1 MISYDI
7 LRVHYNSKKKEIKM
21 KTIKVVAAVIRKD
34 NMVFATERGYGEFKD
49 MWEFPG
55 GKIEP
60 GEDSKSAL
68 KREIKE
74 ELDTTIEV
82 EDYIDTIEYEYP
94 TFHLSMECYWC
105 SVKEGKLTLLEHEN
119 AKWLDKDTLL
129 SVNWL
134 PADLT
139 IIDKVKEGL

>member
-1 MISYDI
+1 
-7 LRVHYNSKKKEIKM
+7 M

-34 NMVFATERGYGEFKD
+34 NMVFATERGYGDFKD

-55 GKIEP
+55 GKVEP
-60 GEDSKSAL
+60 NEDSKSAL

-119 AKWLDKDTLL
+119 AKWLSKDTLL

-139 IIDKVKEGL
+139 IIDKVKEGLQHTLSR